1 MYEEFG
7 EEVEKEMKKN
17 KKEEEILEDE
27 ETKVDLNE
35 ENQDILNK
43 IKELKKFE
51 KEMKFTYIMND
62 DFKKKTRK
70 NKKIK
75 KLSRK

>member
-1 MYEEFG
+1 
-7 EEVEKEMKKN
+7 MKKGKN
-17 KKEEEILEDE
+17 EDEIPEDE

-35 ENQDILNK
+35 ENQEILDK

-51 KEMKFTYIMND
+51 KKIKFTYIVD
-62 DFKKKTRK
+62 ADWKKKTKK
-70 NKKIK
+70 NKKSK